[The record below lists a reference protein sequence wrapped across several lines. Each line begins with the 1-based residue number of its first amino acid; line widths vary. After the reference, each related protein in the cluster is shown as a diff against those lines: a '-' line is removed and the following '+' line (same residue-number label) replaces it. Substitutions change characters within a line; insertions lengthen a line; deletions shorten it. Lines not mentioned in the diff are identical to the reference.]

1 MHPRAGQPAQPEDLV
16 NIDEVVSAY
25 YDLVPDPA
33 VPAQKVVFGTSG
45 HRGSSLDTAFNEA
58 HIVAIT
64 AAIIEYRRLPGH
76 RRHPLPRPRHPWAVR
91 ARLAHRH

>member
-16 NIDEVVSAY
+16 NIDEVISAY

-58 HIVAIT
+58 HIGAIS
-64 AAIIEYRRLPGH
+64 AAII
-76 RRHPLPRPRHPWAVR
+76 
-91 ARLAHRH
+91 